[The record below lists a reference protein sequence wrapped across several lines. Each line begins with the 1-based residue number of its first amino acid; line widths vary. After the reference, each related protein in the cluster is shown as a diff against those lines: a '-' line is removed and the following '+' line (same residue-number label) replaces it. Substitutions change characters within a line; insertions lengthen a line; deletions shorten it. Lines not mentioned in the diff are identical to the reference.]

1 MIGPYLYLLIPLALV
16 AAFMSDDFALTL
28 IYLLVGA
35 FSLGSWW
42 SNRSL
47 KQIEASREVDSHAFL
62 GETVKI
68 KLKVRNNG
76 LLPAPWVGLHD
87 SLPLALGGIQPFQ
100 RVSGFGVREDAHFEY
115 GIEARKRGYYSI
127 GPLTISTG
135 DLFGLAGRVQ
145 KEIPQQFITVYPKI
159 VPLSNVKIPSR
170 SPQGT
175 MRHHQPLFE
184 DPTRVF
190 GKRGYVAGDSLR
202 RVDWKSTAITGQLQ
216 VKLFEPSISLE
227 TMIYLNLNAEDYN
240 FHGRIDSTELG
251 IVLAASLASWVIE
264 KRQSAGIKING
275 RDPLASDGL
284 PQSLPPRKGKGHLM
298 RILESLARVEMTHEA
313 PLAALIQR
321 ERYLLPW
328 GTTLL
333 VITGQVQ
340 DELLNELY
348 LARRA
353 GQNALLIL
361 AGKVSYVK
369 EIQTKAAFFG
379 VPAIAISKESDLDI
393 WRGQA

>member
-1 MIGPYLYLLIPLALV
+1 MTGSYLFLIIPLVLV
-16 AAFMSDDFALTL
+16 AALMNDDFALTL

-35 FSLGSWW
+35 FALGTWW
-42 SNRSL
+42 SRRLL
-47 KQIEASREVDSHAFL
+47 KQLEARRELNSHAFL

-68 KLKVRNNG
+68 KLQVDNKG
-76 LLPAPWVGLHD
+76 LLPAPWVGLRD

-100 RVSGFGVREDAHFEY
+100 RVTGFGAHEGAQFEY
-115 GIEARKRGYYSI
+115 SIEARKRGVYPV

-135 DLFGLAGRVQ
+135 DLFGINDSAQ
-145 KEIPQQFITVYPKI
+145 KEIPQQIITVYPKI
-159 VPLSNVKIPSR
+159 VPLANVKIPSR

-190 GKRGYVAGDSLR
+190 GKREYVAGDSLR
-202 RVDWKSTAITGQLQ
+202 RVDWKSTATTGQLQ
-216 VKLFEPSISLE
+216 VKIFEPSISLE
-227 TMIYLNLNAEDYN
+227 TLIFLNLNAEDYN

-251 IVLAASLASWVIE
+251 IVIAASLASWVIE
-264 KRQSAGIKING
+264 KRQSAGLRING
-275 RDPLASDGL
+275 RDPLAADGL
-284 PQSLPPRKGKGHLM
+284 PQFLPPRKGKGHLM
-298 RILESLARVEMTHEA
+298 RMLESLARVEMTHDTS
-313 PLAALIQR
+313 LAAMIQR

-340 DELLNELY
+340 DDLLNELY
-348 LARRA
+348 LARRS

-361 AGKVSYVK
+361 AGTVSHVK
-369 EIQTKAAFFG
+369 EIQRRSAFFG
-379 VPAIAISKESDLDI
+379 IPALSIAKESDFDI
-393 WRGQA
+393 WRK

>member
-1 MIGPYLYLLIPLALV
+1 MTGSYLLLIIPLVLV
-16 AAFMSDDFALTL
+16 AALMNDDFALTL

-35 FSLGSWW
+35 FALGTWW
-42 SNRSL
+42 SRRSL
-47 KQIEASREVDSHAFL
+47 KQLEARRELNSHAFL

-68 KLKVRNNG
+68 KLQVDNKG
-76 LLPAPWVGLHD
+76 LLPAPWVGLRD

-100 RVSGFGVREDAHFEY
+100 RVTGFGAHEAAQFEY
-115 GIEARKRGYYSI
+115 SIEARKRGVYPV

-135 DLFGLAGRVQ
+135 DLFGINDSAQ
-145 KEIPQQFITVYPKI
+145 KEIPQQIITVYPKI
-159 VPLSNVKIPSR
+159 VPLANVKIPSR

-190 GKRGYVAGDSLR
+190 GKREYVAGDSLR
-202 RVDWKSTAITGQLQ
+202 RVDWKSTATTGQLQ
-216 VKLFEPSISLE
+216 VKIFEPSISLE
-227 TMIYLNLNAEDYN
+227 TLIFLNLNAEDYN

-251 IVLAASLASWVIE
+251 IVIAASLASWVIE
-264 KRQSAGIKING
+264 KRQSAGLRING
-275 RDPLASDGL
+275 RDPLAADGL
-284 PQSLPPRKGKGHLM
+284 PQFLPPRKGKGHLM
-298 RILESLARVEMTHEA
+298 RMLESLARVEMTHETS
-313 PLAALIQR
+313 LAAMIQR

-340 DELLNELY
+340 DDLLNELY
-348 LARRA
+348 LARRS

-361 AGKVSYVK
+361 AGTVSHVK
-369 EIQTKAAFFG
+369 EIQRRAAFFG
-379 VPAIAISKESDLDI
+379 IPALSIAKESDFDI
-393 WRGQA
+393 WRK

>member
-1 MIGPYLYLLIPLALV
+1 MIAPYLYLIIPLVLV
-16 AAFMSDDFALTL
+16 AAFMSDDFSLTL

-42 SNRSL
+42 SRRSL
-47 KQIEASREVDSHAFL
+47 KQIEARRELNSHAFL
-62 GETVKI
+62 GEMIKI
-68 KLKVRNNG
+68 DLKVCNNG
-76 LLPAPWVGLHD
+76 LIPAAWVGLHD
-87 SLPLALGGIQPFQ
+87 SLPLALGGIRPFQ
-100 RVSGFGVREDAHFEY
+100 RVAGFGVREEAHFEY
-115 GIEARKRGYYSI
+115 TIEARKRGYYPV

-135 DLFGLAGRVQ
+135 DLFGMIDRVE
-145 KEIPQQFITVYPKI
+145 KEIPEQFITVYPKI

-190 GKRGYVAGDSLR
+190 GKREYVAGDSLR

-227 TMIYLNLNAEDYN
+227 TMIYLNLNADDYN

-251 IVLAASLASWVIE
+251 IVIAASLASWVIH

-275 RDPLASDGL
+275 HDSLAIDGL
-284 PQSLPPRKGKGHLM
+284 PQPLSPRKGKGHLM
-298 RILESLARVEMTHEA
+298 RMLELLARAEMTHES
-313 PLAALIQR
+313 PLASLVQR

-340 DELLNELY
+340 DDLLNELY

-353 GQNALLIL
+353 GQNAMLIL
-361 AGKVSYVK
+361 SGMVSHVK
-369 EIQTKAAFFG
+369 DIQKKAAIFG

-393 WRGQA
+393 WRG

>member
-1 MIGPYLYLLIPLALV
+1 MTGSYLLLIIPLVLV
-16 AAFMSDDFALTL
+16 AALMNDDFALTL

-35 FSLGSWW
+35 FALGTWW
-42 SNRSL
+42 SRRSL
-47 KQIEASREVDSHAFL
+47 KQLEARRELNSHAFL

-68 KLKVRNNG
+68 KLQVDNKG
-76 LLPAPWVGLHD
+76 LLPAPWVGLRD

-100 RVSGFGVREDAHFEY
+100 RVTGFGAHEGAQFEY
-115 GIEARKRGYYSI
+115 SIEARKRGVYPV

-135 DLFGLAGRVQ
+135 DLFGINDSAQ
-145 KEIPQQFITVYPKI
+145 KEIPQQTITVYPKI
-159 VPLSNVKIPSR
+159 VPLANVKIPSR

-190 GKRGYVAGDSLR
+190 GKREYVAGDSLR
-202 RVDWKSTAITGQLQ
+202 RVDWKSTATTGQLQ
-216 VKLFEPSISLE
+216 VKIFEPSISLE
-227 TMIYLNLNAEDYN
+227 TLIFLNLNAEDYN

-251 IVLAASLASWVIE
+251 IVIAASLASWVIE
-264 KRQSAGIKING
+264 KRQSAGLRING
-275 RDPLASDGL
+275 RDPLAADGL
-284 PQSLPPRKGKGHLM
+284 PQFLPPRKGKGHLM
-298 RILESLARVEMTHEA
+298 RMLESLARVEMTHETS
-313 PLAALIQR
+313 LAAMIQR

-340 DELLNELY
+340 DDLLNELY
-348 LARRA
+348 LARRS

-361 AGKVSYVK
+361 AGTVSHVK
-369 EIQTKAAFFG
+369 EIQRRSAFFG
-379 VPAIAISKESDLDI
+379 IPALSIAKESDFDI
-393 WRGQA
+393 WRK